1 MSVIRPLALAAV
13 CSLSLLSTAAFAQQN
28 RSAEPPQGFLYGVGV
43 GVNQE
48 IYRGYKRRVIPLPLV
63 G

>member
-1 MSVIRPLALAAV
+1 MLRPLALVAV
-13 CSLSLLSTAAFAQQN
+13 CSLSLLSTAAFAQQH
-28 RSAEPPQGFLYGVGV
+28 RSAGPPQGFLYGVGV